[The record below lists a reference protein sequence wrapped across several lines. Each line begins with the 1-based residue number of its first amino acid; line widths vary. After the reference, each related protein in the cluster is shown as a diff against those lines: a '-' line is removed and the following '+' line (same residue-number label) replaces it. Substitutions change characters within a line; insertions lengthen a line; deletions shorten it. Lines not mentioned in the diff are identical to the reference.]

1 MRRRHQVRLLTKITV
16 YGETCLDDYDSSLN
30 LPQRLPGKPTLG
42 GGETLRFHYQL
53 SGRPGLACEVCK

>member
-1 MRRRHQVRLLTKITV
+1 LTKITV